1 MLWFLSL
8 EVIDMPASGAGG
20 DPMPKSAAKTS
31 AKT

>member
-8 EVIDMPASGAGG
+8 EVIATPAGGAGS
-20 DPMPKSAAKTS
+20 DPMPKPAAKTS